1 MKLRCRAIN
10 LTAMTDADGKNN
22 HSLILNFCKDSVRS
36 NTITPLIRQN
46 SRQLFTFATGI
57 RAIQDILLK
66 ISSNSLLNRF
76 FKFFQVFKSF
86 WGKFQLPSIWQILSQ
101 DQVPFLCARK
111 EWFSYRTLS
120 ILYKLE
126 KPIQSLLALPRI
138 WLALFL
144 HSKLLPDLFGRQEHQ
159 ALRQYLWLIVW
170 KTFLSHFFLTTSS
183 NCSTFYQKVKVFAVL
198 FFCSAYAESMSEGHN
213 KGKFLAGSLVGNVQQ
228 AATSTSPSTVPGF
241 VTDSPKEVSL
251 DNGSISGATS
261 AEVIRHEAAE
271 VISENSRTRQKFVI
285 DPNTDPLFINANRAT
300 ANPEQTMQEMIVET
314 SDGTEDQD
322 EIVECMEGGK
332 EYLQTCRKQLVI
344 KIQITPEERWCE
356 CDQHWWYPGLG
367 HHHHVNGN
375 AGGGWAW
382 ERLIPKQVEILS
394 EEWEDGCTHLEEQ
407 SDQGRCYYVERVH
420 GEPETR
426 TISGPIVNPK
436 SDGPFIETEP
446 ITRDHWEET
455 YTYVC
460 LKKIE
465 GTCEALRAKGCIDN
479 SSVCVEEIGGVCV
492 AWEKK
497 LRCPS
502 PKKKTRKYRVV
513 GEKSPFCLTGDCAE
527 SDYEA
532 NGEMLNAMAH
542 LAVLKEVQNDIR
554 ANIGIFKGQSRQ
566 CRKNCLGFRD
576 CCTNGKG
583 WGVSMHLSECSGE
596 ERELAAW
603 RKKKRCVFVG
613 TYCAEREPITRFCIR
628 KKSSFCCFGTKL
640 ARLINSQGR
649 AQLGLGWGDVE
660 GPDCR
665 GLTPDEL
672 SRLDMSRMNLSE
684 LYEDVQA
691 NFKPKAQEHIA
702 QGVELDRIRENM
714 SRMTKK
720 VKISDAEITTADAS
734 STNIPRDEL

>member
-1 MKLRCRAIN
+1 MRLFAFIV
-10 LTAMTDADGKNN
+10 LLSLSALVTSLQAMTNG
-22 HSLILNFCKDSVRS
+22 H
-36 NTITPLIRQN
+36 
-46 SRQLFTFATGI
+46 
-57 RAIQDILLK
+57 
-66 ISSNSLLNRF
+66 
-76 FKFFQVFKSF
+76 
-86 WGKFQLPSIWQILSQ
+86 
-101 DQVPFLCARK
+101 
-111 EWFSYRTLS
+111 
-120 ILYKLE
+120 
-126 KPIQSLLALPRI
+126 
-138 WLALFL
+138 
-144 HSKLLPDLFGRQEHQ
+144 
-159 ALRQYLWLIVW
+159 
-170 KTFLSHFFLTTSS
+170 
-183 NCSTFYQKVKVFAVL
+183 
-198 FFCSAYAESMSEGHN
+198 SEG
-213 KGKFLAGSLVGNVQQ
+213 KAMAGSLLGGVQ
-228 AATSTSPSTVPGF
+228 AAAGTSPSTVPGF
-241 VTDSPKEVSL
+241 VTDNPKEASL
-251 DNGSISGATS
+251 DNGSIGGATS
-261 AEVIRHEAAE
+261 AEVRANQAAV

-285 DPNTDPLFINANRAT
+285 DPSTDPLFINANRAT

-314 SDGTEDQD
+314 SNGTEDQD

-344 KIQITPEERWCE
+344 KIQVIPEIKKTQKYC
-356 CDQHWWYPGLG
+356 CG
-367 HHHHVNGN
+367 HVNYSISAARRNNRDQLSWCGSCCSKIVV
-375 AGGGWAW
+375 AQA
-382 ERLIPKQVEILS
+382 RKVEIVS

-407 SDQGRCYYVERVH
+407 SDQGRCHYVERVH
-420 GEPETR
+420 GEPATR
-426 TISGPIVNPK
+426 TISGPIVSPK
-436 SDGPFIETEP
+436 SDGPFTETEP

-465 GTCEALRAKGCIDN
+465 RTCEALRAKGCIDN

-492 AWEKK
+492 AWKKK

-542 LAVLKEVQNDIR
+542 LAVLKEVQNDIQ
-554 ANIGIFKGQSRQ
+554 ANVGIFKGQSRQ
-566 CRKNCLGFRD
+566 CRRDCLAFRD
-576 CCTNGKG
+576 CCKLFG
-583 WGVSMHLSECSGE
+583 WGVDIGLAKCSGE
-596 ERELAAW
+596 ESELADW
-603 RKKKRCVFVG
+603 RINKRCVFVG
-613 TYCAEREPITRFCIR
+613 TYCAEKLLGTGYCIR

-714 SRMTKK
+714 SRMTKR
-720 VKISDAEITTADAS
+720 VEISDAEVTTADTP
-734 STNIPRDEL
+734 STNISRDEL